1 MAQTWK
7 IYNYNSDISV
17 SATRNIKNSLPLPIE
32 YCDQAP
38 VISHAKVE
46 EGSQH
51 CWLDINCWFTW
62 LRSSEPQS
70 PNLGHSFGARQVA
83 SQRDHSL
90 DGNENKSSP
99 SSVSNTILY
108 PLIYQRIGKAWCN
121 WKRYLLSW
129 CSVHSRLQHNT
140 LVQLH
145 LPPATLNLLDQMYS
159 ISIIRK
165 LEILFLVLVTYL
177 IWIYRDTG
185 QFPDISKGIGTH
197 YLINKITQWFNS
209 QHNIIHFYF
218 SFPLS
223 LI

>member
-32 YCDQAP
+32 YCDQA
-38 VISHAKVE
+38 SVE
-46 EGSQH
+46 ECSQH

-99 SSVSNTILY
+99 SSVSNSILY
-108 PLIYQRIGKAWCN
+108 PLIYQRIGKAWYN
-121 WKRYLLSW
+121 WERYLLSW

-140 LVQLH
+140 LIQLH

-165 LEILFLVLVTYL
+165 LEILVLVLVTYL
-177 IWIYRDTG
+177 IWIYRDTET
-185 QFPDISKGIGTH
+185 QDSVSRYFKGNRNT
-197 YLINKITQWFNS
+197 
-209 QHNIIHFYF
+209 IIKFTT
-218 SFPLS
+218 
-223 LI
+223 